1 MLADFEL
8 NKVIEKIKNSGP
20 FENVEEGIKFLCSLK
35 NDYKLS
41 WDEIAYVSQRVF
53 NTPWKEGFF
62 RRNYG
67 EYVKTAEEISELDDK
82 ILALKKE
89 RVKLSDERVQN
100 NAFIRRLAREET
112 LEEIALKA
120 AREVGEHKRLLIP
133 SSITSKERTKP
144 NEAILNLCDWH
155 YGIEINN
162 AWNTYNTDICKRRIT
177 KLRDKVI
184 KYCKAND
191 VWNINIMNLADLIAG
206 RIHLALRLQSRIDV
220 ITQIMEVSEIL
231 AELISDLSLH
241 FHIDYYSCL
250 DNHSRVEPNKTD
262 SLDLESLCRITD
274 WYLKERLH
282 GNQNVDIHENEY
294 GLDIITFAC
303 KGWNILG
310 CHGDKDKQLNVATS
324 IASLTHKH
332 FDLVCMAHRHH
343 FAADEYNESIIL
355 SSSSVMGTDDY
366 AKNLRLSAKPSQ
378 NLIIV
383 SDENVTEAIY
393 RVLVE

>member
-8 NKVIEKIKNSGP
+8 NKVIEKIKTSGP
-20 FENVEEGIKFLCSLK
+20 FESLEDGIKFLCSLK
-35 NDYKLS
+35 SEFGLS
-41 WDEIAYVSQRVF
+41 WDEIAIISNKVF
-53 NTPWKEGFF
+53 GTTWKEGFF
-62 RRNYG
+62 RKNYG
-67 EYVKTAEEISELDDK
+67 DYVKTAKEVSKLDEK
-82 ILALKKE
+82 ILELKKE
-89 RVKLSDERVQN
+89 RVKLSDERIQN
-100 NAFIRRLAREET
+100 NAYVRRLAREET
-112 LEEIALKA
+112 IEEIAMQA
-120 AREVGEHKRLLIP
+120 AREISAHKRLI
-133 SSITSKERTKP
+133 SSFSCNCKETSGS

-162 AWNTYNTDICKRRIT
+162 AWNRYNTEICRQRIT

-191 VWNINIMNLADLIAG
+191 VWKINVMNLADLIAG
-206 RIHLALRLQSRIDV
+206 RIHLSLRLQSRIDV

-231 AELISDLSLH
+231 AELLNDLSVY
-241 FHIDYYSCL
+241 FQVDYYSCL
-250 DNHSRVEPNKTD
+250 DNHSRIEPDKSD

-282 GNQNVDIHENEY
+282 GNKNITIHENEY
-294 GLDIITFAC
+294 GLDIITFNC
-303 KGWNILG
+303 KGWDILG
-310 CHGDKDKQLNVATS
+310 CHGDRDKQLNVATS

-383 SDENVTEAIY
+383 TDENVTEAIY
-393 RVLVE
+393 RILLD